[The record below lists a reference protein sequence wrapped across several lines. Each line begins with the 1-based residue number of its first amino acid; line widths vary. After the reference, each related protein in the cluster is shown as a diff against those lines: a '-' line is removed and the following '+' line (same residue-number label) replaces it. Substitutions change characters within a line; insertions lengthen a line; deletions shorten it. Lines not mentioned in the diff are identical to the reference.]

1 MSILVI
7 GGAGYIGSHTV
18 RALKKA
24 NLNPIVLDN
33 LVYGHET
40 IVNKKL
46 KVPFIKGN
54 LGDQK
59 LITNLLEGEH
69 QFTESSPIEGIIHF
83 AAYAYVGESIIK
95 PLKYYKNNVRES
107 IDFLDSVI
115 NYNLKNFK
123 SIPIVFSST
132 CATYGYPNIMPIS
145 EENIQ
150 EPINPYGWSKFFVER
165 FLKDFGKSYG
175 LKSVIFR
182 YFNAAG
188 ADPKG
193 DIGEDHTPET
203 HIIPLIF
210 DVISGKKE
218 IFEVFGDD
226 YATEDGTCIRD
237 YIHVSDLA
245 DAHVKGLRYL
255 FNNKYAINGFFPEIF
270 NLGNGRG
277 YSVKEVIKKVEMVT
291 GKKVNYKITKR
302 REGDPDIL
310 IASSK
315 KAKNILNW
323 EPKYKKIEIIIEHA
337 WEWYCR
343 KNKL

>member
-1 MSILVI
+1 M
-7 GGAGYIGSHTV
+7 
-18 RALKKA
+18 
-24 NLNPIVLDN
+24 
-33 LVYGHET
+33 
-40 IVNKKL
+40 
-46 KVPFIKGN
+46 
-54 LGDQK
+54 
-59 LITNLLEGEH
+59 
-69 QFTESSPIEGIIHF
+69 
-83 AAYAYVGESIIK
+83 
-95 PLKYYKNNVRES
+95 
-107 IDFLDSVI
+107 DST
-115 NYNLKNFK
+115 LF
-123 SIPIVFSST
+123 
-132 CATYGYPNIMPIS
+132 
-145 EENIQ
+145 
-150 EPINPYGWSKFFVER
+150 
-165 FLKDFGKSYG
+165 
-175 LKSVIFR
+175 
-182 YFNAAG
+182 

-315 KAKNILNW
+315 KAKHILNW

-337 WEWYCR
+337 WEWYR
-343 KNKL
+343 RNNKL

>member
-33 LVYGHET
+33 LVYGHKE
-40 IVNKKL
+40 IVNERL

-54 LGDQK
+54 LGNQK
-59 LITNLLEGEH
+59 LISNLLEGKNSL
-69 QFTESSPIEGIIHF
+69 TEKSPIEGIIHF
-83 AAYAYVGESIIK
+83 AAYAYVGESISK

-107 IDFLDSVI
+107 INLLDSVI
-115 NYNLKNFK
+115 NYNLNNME

-132 CATYGYPNIMPIS
+132 CATYGYPQNIPIS

-175 LKSVIFR
+175 LKSVILR

-188 ADPKG
+188 ADPQG

-226 YATEDGTCIRD
+226 YLTEDGTCIRD
-237 YIHVSDLA
+237 YIHVNDLA
-245 DAHVKGLRYL
+245 DAHVKGLGYL
-255 FNNKYAINGFFPEIF
+255 FNNKYSINGSFPEIF
-270 NLGNGRG
+270 NLGNGKG
-277 YSVKEVIKKVEMVT
+277 YSVKEVIEKVELVT

-302 REGDPDIL
+302 REGDPPVL

-315 KAKNILNW
+315 KAKDILNW

-337 WEWYCR
+337 WKWYCR